1 MPTTSSNLESLYKP
15 LWLTYGLVPL
25 LAGLDKFLNLLA
37 DWPKYLSPMV
47 AGLLPVSAQTFMYA
61 VGIIEI
67 LVGLMVLTRWTR
79 LGAWIAAAWLVLIA
93 LNLVT
98 LGLYDIAVRDAVHA
112 VAPATAVG
120 VAVEGATAP
129 KAWNQI
135 GSDRRRNSSAL
146 PCSTTIQLAI
156 SAEIVTMRSNSQR
169 GAWPP

>member
-1 MPTTSSNLESLYKP
+1 MPATQPSLNVESLYRP

-37 DWPKYLSPMV
+37 DWPKYLSPWV

-67 LVGLMVLTRWTR
+67 VVGLMVLTRWTR

-98 LGLYDIAVRDAVHA
+98 LGLFDIAVRDLAMAVGA
-112 VAPATAVG
+112 YTLARLAELRQDAPAAVPEP
-120 VAVEGATAP
+120 ALRE
-129 KAWNQI
+129 
-135 GSDRRRNSSAL
+135 RR
-146 PCSTTIQLAI
+146 
-156 SAEIVTMRSNSQR
+156 V
-169 GAWPP
+169 